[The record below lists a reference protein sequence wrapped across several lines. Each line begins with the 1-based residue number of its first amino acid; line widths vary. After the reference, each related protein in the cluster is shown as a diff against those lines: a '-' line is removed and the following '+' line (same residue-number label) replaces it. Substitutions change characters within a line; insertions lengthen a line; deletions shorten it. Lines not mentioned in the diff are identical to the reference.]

1 MKKLMTLA
9 LTLILGISMIGCSS
23 KSVATVNGEGIPLEY
38 FKTYVNWTKL
48 SYESYGYTSSVWETE
63 MEDGTTSSS
72 SEDNKSSE
80 KKTYWDSFKESILES
95 MEQSEVIYQ
104 KAKEVDVLPTDEEVQ
119 EAVDSFNESVNGDD
133 TTKEQAEKAGINDEF
148 LKYVLTRELAASA
161 YQEYFNK
168 NTDVEESKLKEEYE
182 ANKDSYNTVT
192 ASHILIST
200 TDDSG
205 EELSDKKKAEAK
217 EKAEEVLKKAK
228 AGEDFAKLAKEYS
241 DDTSNAESGGELGAF
256 TYGQM
261 VEEFSK
267 AAFALDKG
275 EISDIVETSYG
286 YHIIKVTDKA
296 TTYEAAKDSV
306 KSALLSTQFS
316 EEVQK
321 LVDDAKID
329 VKEDQIKSV
338 SYK

>member
-133 TTKEQAEKAGINDEF
+133 TTKEQAEKVGINDEF

-321 LVDDAKID
+321 
-329 VKEDQIKSV
+329 
-338 SYK
+338 